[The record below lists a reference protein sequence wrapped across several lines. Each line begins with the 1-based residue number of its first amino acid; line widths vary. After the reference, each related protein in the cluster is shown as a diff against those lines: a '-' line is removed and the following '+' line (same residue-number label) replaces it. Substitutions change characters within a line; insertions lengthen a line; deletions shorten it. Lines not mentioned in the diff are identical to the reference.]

1 MYVHVQHFSSIIGI
15 TEGANMEARRIVG
28 IQVKGIG
35 DGVVIE
41 PASFR
46 RTYPNQQRKEREKN
60 SDEST
65 ALPLARAGRNRK
77 HTFFLQA
84 WSEGSGVE

>member
-15 TEGANMEARRIVG
+15 TEGANMEARRIVAG
-28 IQVKGIG
+28 TQVKGIG

-46 RTYPNQQRKEREKN
+46 RTYPNQQRKEREKKFRREHN
-60 SDEST
+60 IT
-65 ALPLARAGRNRK
+65 IGPGRAK
-77 HTFFLQA
+77 
-84 WSEGSGVE
+84 